1 MKYEI
6 EIKEVVS
13 KFNTYVIEVEDEDEG
28 EYIAGELE
36 QYIER
41 ATHPD
46 EVMAAFHNID
56 TEVTEFI
63 EGAESVE
70 YEMY

>member
-1 MKYEI
+1 MKYGI
-6 EIKEVVS
+6 EIKEIVS

-28 EYIAGELE
+28 DYIAGELE
-36 QYIER
+36 QYVEN

-46 EVMAAFHNID
+46 EVMDAFQNVG
-56 TEVTEFI
+56 TKVTEFI
-63 EGAESVE
+63 EGAEDVE